1 MKLAL
6 IIEIPVPFCTIV
18 EADTLEECV
27 RIAKERG
34 VRELCEAC
42 TKDSDEEWVCAPDVE
57 GVRAEDGVL
66 TDLHVVDG
74 YEGPQWEFFDK
85 VEKAWKQ
92 EP

>member
-6 IIEIPVPFCTIV
+6 IIEIPVPFCTVV

-34 VRELCEAC
+34 VREFGADWPMNSE
-42 TKDSDEEWVCAPDVE
+42 KEWVCAPDVE
-57 GVRAEDGVL
+57 GVSAEDGVL
-66 TDLHVVDG
+66 TDLHVVGG
-74 YEGPQWEFFDK
+74 YQGPQWEFFDK